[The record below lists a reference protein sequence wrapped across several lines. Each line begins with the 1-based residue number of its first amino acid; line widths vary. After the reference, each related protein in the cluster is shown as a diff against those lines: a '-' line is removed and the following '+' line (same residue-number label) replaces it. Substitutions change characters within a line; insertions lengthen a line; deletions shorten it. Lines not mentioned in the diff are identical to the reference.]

1 MSELISEFTFIL
13 DTPVS
18 IAVGGSF
25 VPVSEMILKAPS
37 NKQRN
42 ESAKLKQGFFRAVE
56 EMQGRSSDKIESKET
71 INTSSD
77 DDLTGDKI
85 IPVLFMSKIDI
96 NAYQENFRVL
106 LLNDICTIGGT
117 KLTSPIF
124 DSISDADTERLM
136 GEYIANFLLSS
147 LKRINGNK

>member
-13 DTPVS
+13 ETPVS